1 MALIS
6 EKDSRYLQKVF
17 SEQLKNPVKI
27 LIFVDDKSE
36 CEYCDLTKQV
46 LEELSSIDSKME
58 MYVYHVKKERQ
69 IAEQYKVSMAPAIVL
84 LDKDGNDT
92 RVRFYGIPSGHEFSS
107 LIQDI
112 ISVSTG
118 KPSFFNA
125 EQIEKIRSIKSPVE
139 IKVFVTPTC
148 PYCPKAVLMAHS
160 AAMIN
165 PNIIAQMIEAN
176 EFPELS
182 MNYGVSSVPHT
193 FINDKYDFVGAYP
206 ENAFIQELL
215 KAVGDK

>member
-6 EKDSRYLQKVF
+6 EKDARYLQKVF
-17 SEQLKNPVKI
+17 SEQLKDPVKI

-36 CEYCDLTKQV
+36 CEYCDLTEQV
-46 LEELSSIDSKME
+46 LQELSSIDSKLE
-58 MYVYHVKKERQ
+58 MYVYHVKRDKQ
-69 IAEQYKVSMAPAIVL
+69 IVDQYKIGMAPAIVL
-84 LDKDGNDT
+84 LDKEGNDS
-92 RVRFYGIPSGHEFSS
+92 RIRFYGIPSGHEFSS

-125 EQIEKIRSIKSPVE
+125 EQIEKIRSIDSPVR

-160 AAMIN
+160 AALVN
-165 PNIIAQMIEAN
+165 SNIIAEMIEAN
-176 EFPELS
+176 EFPEMS

-193 FINDKYDFVGAYP
+193 FINDKHDFVGAYP
-206 ENAFIQELL
+206 ENAFIQELF
-215 KAVGDK
+215 KAVGDD

>member
-6 EKDSRYLQKVF
+6 EKDAKYLQKVF
-17 SEQLKNPVKI
+17 SEQLKDPVKI

-46 LEELSSIDSKME
+46 LEELSSIDSKMQ
-58 MYVYHVKKERQ
+58 MYVYHVKKEKQ
-69 IAEQYKVSMAPAIVL
+69 IADQYKIEMAPAIVL
-84 LDKDGNDT
+84 LDKEGNDS
-92 RVRFYGIPSGHEFSS
+92 RIRFYGIPSGHEFSS

-112 ISVSTG
+112 IAVSTG
-118 KPSFFNA
+118 KPPFFNA
-125 EQIEKIRSIKSPVE
+125 EQIEKIKSINNPVK
-139 IKVFVTPTC
+139 IRVFVTPTC

-160 AAMIN
+160 AAMVN
-165 PNIIAQMIEAN
+165 KNITAEMIEAN

-182 MNYGVSSVPHT
+182 MNYGISSVPHT
-193 FINDKYDFVGAYP
+193 FINDEHDFVGAYP

-215 KAVGDK
+215 KAVRR